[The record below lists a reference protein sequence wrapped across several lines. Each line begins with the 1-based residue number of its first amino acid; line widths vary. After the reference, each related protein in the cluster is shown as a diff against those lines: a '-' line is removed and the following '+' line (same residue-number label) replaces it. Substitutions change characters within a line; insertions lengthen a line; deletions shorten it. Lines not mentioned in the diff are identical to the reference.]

1 MLITGQRSVS
11 TLMRIIIDIILVINL
26 MALLLLPLWLKALYD
41 DPGLITQL
49 DRQTYESVPD
59 ISADSEYPSDL
70 PASSYPFYLGFLYAA
85 GLGTAWILLEGHF
98 ILRRLEKNQ
107 PFAERQSG
115 SFKRVSVAFAWL
127 ALVFAIKIAF
137 YNTVMTMFCCG
148 LFIMLALVG
157 LIMAEI
163 FRQAYLVKSENE
175 LTI

>member
-26 MALLLLPLWLKALYD
+26 AALILLPLWLTALYN

-49 DRQTYESVPD
+49 DRQAYESAPD
-59 ISADSEYPSDL
+59 ISANSEYPSDL
-70 PASSYPFYLGFLYAA
+70 PASSYLFYLVFLYGA
-85 GLGTAWILLEGHF
+85 GLGTAWILLEGHI
-98 ILRRLEKNQ
+98 ILRRLEKSQ

-115 SFKRVSVAFAWL
+115 SFKRVSLAFAWL
-127 ALVFAIKIAF
+127 ALVFAVKIAF
-137 YNTVMTMFCCG
+137 YNTVMTMFCLG

>member
-11 TLMRIIIDIILVINL
+11 TLMRIIIDLILVINL
-26 MALLLLPLWLKALYD
+26 IALILLPYWLQALYN
-41 DPGLITQL
+41 DPDLIAQL
-49 DRQTYESVPD
+49 DRQAYQSAPD
-59 ISADSEYPSDL
+59 ITAQSEYPADF

-115 SFKRVSVAFAWL
+115 SFIRVSLAFAWL
-127 ALVFAIKIAF
+127 ALVLAVKIAF

-157 LIMAEI
+157 RIMAEI
-163 FRQAYLVKSENE
+163 FRQAYQVKSENE